1 MAAVLACGPGAVVSH
16 RSAASLWRLLPERPG
31 AEVDISV
38 PGAGGK
44 KKRRGIRIHRRVA
57 LTPENV
63 TRHRGIPVTNPAC
76 TIIDLR
82 AVATPAETRQAIR
95 QAAVLG
101 LSIGPAGRDGSPTPD
116 GTRSELEYRFLRLC
130 KQHRLPTP
138 EVNVRIGSL
147 LVDFVW
153 PDRKLVVETDGY
165 RYHRGRQAFEDDR
178 ARDLRLRSQGYEV
191 IRLTYE
197 QVTKQPE
204 ATAGVLRKVLSRHVT
219 T

>member
-1 MAAVLACGPGAVVSH
+1 MAAVLAYGPGAVISH
-16 RSAASLWRLLPERPG
+16 RSAASLWRLLPEQPG
-31 AEVDISV
+31 AAIDISV

-44 KKRRGIRIHRRVA
+44 KARRGTRIHRRAA

-63 TRHRGIPVTNPAC
+63 TRHRGIPVTSPAC
-76 TIIDLR
+76 TIADLR
-82 AVATPAETRQAIR
+82 AVATRAEIRKAIR

-101 LSIGPAGRDGSPTPD
+101 LSIGAAGFDESATAD
-116 GTRSELEYRFLRLC
+116 GTRSELEHRFLRLC
-130 KQHRLPTP
+130 KRHRLPTP

-178 ARDLRLRSQGYEV
+178 ARDLWLSSQGYEV

-197 QVTKQPE
+197 QVTKRPE
-204 ATAGVLRKVLSRHVT
+204 ATAGVLRKVLSRGAT